1 MPKDHSDFK
10 HTVQWN
16 QVPSLEKWK
25 LSTPSHHPIVL
36 LFLLSYSS
44 SPPLTCPFHS
54 PFPYPLTYMVMLT
67 LVIDDAVVVVVV
79 VVVVGVVVIASKG
92 QPMSVSFSF
101 DLPLC
106 MFASEV
112 EALAV
117 SIDASG
123 GWLPQRFDLGNT
135 PFQ

>member
-1 MPKDHSDFK
+1 
-10 HTVQWN
+10 
-16 QVPSLEKWK
+16 
-25 LSTPSHHPIVL
+25 
-36 LFLLSYSS
+36 
-44 SPPLTCPFHS
+44 
-54 PFPYPLTYMVMLT
+54 MVMLT
-67 LVIDDAVVVVVV
+67 LVIDDAVVVVVIV